1 MLTEEQIENAKKLGI
16 YYECTNKPTCLGCRR
31 EKAYINYKTAGT
43 DWARYFWAK
52 TYQLIQ
58 YKYSTNI
65 KFNKWVESNLI
76 CKEGKNEK

>member
-1 MLTEEQIENAKKLGI
+1 MMTEEEKELG
-16 YYECTNKPTCLGCRR
+16 YYYKCTHTPTCLGCRR
-31 EKAYINYKTAGT
+31 EKAYINYKLANT

-65 KFNKWVESNLI
+65 KFNKWVESNLL
-76 CKEGKNEK
+76 